1 MTRPAR
7 PPVASMYESTAF
19 ASFTKS
25 SCSSEDFGCTCR
37 MECSLSRSYS
47 IMYRSFRIAAVR
59 GPNSPR
65 VLMRRETAI
74 RVTPLHIALARDRPT
89 GHLDPCE
96 EALVPEC
103 GGHGNES
110 PQHINAAAL
119 NQRRA
124 CDQAIVSTLAK

>member
-1 MTRPAR
+1 
-7 PPVASMYESTAF
+7 
-19 ASFTKS
+19 
-25 SCSSEDFGCTCR
+25 
-37 MECSLSRSYS
+37 
-47 IMYRSFRIAAVR
+47 
-59 GPNSPR
+59 
-65 VLMRRETAI
+65 MRRETAI

-124 CDQAIVSTLAK
+124 CDQAIVSTLAKPAPHRAAITRCVSSGRSRAGRVTR